1 MQAAM
6 DKLFKAIQ
14 YLIAFFLALMITLV
28 FLNVLLRYIFNTGL
42 AWSEEVAR
50 LCFIYLVYLGTIDAY
65 RDNRHLGVEMLV
77 ARVKPG
83 AQRVLYLAI
92 QGIVIWMMA
101 ILTIGSFTLAKQG
114 LHDKWVATG
123 YPVFLIAGIGVV
135 TGVSII
141 LLAGSNVIK
150 VVTTKT
156 PILELMA
163 PKDDPDAEF
172 AVE

>member
-77 ARVKPG
+77 VRAKPKM
-83 AQRVLYLAI
+83 QKILYLAI
-92 QGIVIWMMA
+92 QVIVIWMMA
-101 ILTIGSFTLAKQG
+101 LLTIGSYTVALQNIN
-114 LHDKWVATG
+114 DRWVATG
-123 YPVFLIAGIGVV
+123 YPIVLIAGIGVV
-135 TGVSII
+135 TGASIV
-141 LLAGSNVIK
+141 LLAASNIVNLLRGK
-150 VVTTKT
+150 SDVLT
-156 PILELMA
+156 LMA
-163 PKDDPDAEF
+163 PKEGAEEF
-172 AVE
+172 AME